1 MSLEPRVALTLT
13 QIAHRV
19 PGGTATSVLRLLDE
33 LAAAGGLELSAVLA
47 RGDLRHPRTLRA
59 TSTASH
65 PSLPAGVRPVVM
77 PLPLPLLYDSWARWG
92 RPEVVAAAGAVDLV
106 HVTVPMRVGIGAV
119 PMVATVH
126 DLFPLS
132 RPESFTDRGAKLMRE
147 GLRWVLDEAEAIMVP
162 SHAVAAACT
171 AQGVEDARLHVVP
184 WGSDP
189 VVVEPAR
196 VAHVRRRYQ
205 LRGPYVLV
213 VGTLEPRKNL
223 AGAMAAMAAIDRPD
237 VTLAVVGPAG
247 WGEVPAPLDQAL
259 AGPVAL
265 LGHVPADDLTALYA
279 GAEVFCF
286 PSFEEGFGLP
296 VLEAM
301 AAGAPVVT
309 SSGTATAEVAGDA
322 ALLVDP
328 HDRSAS
334 AAAIARLLDD
344 RSAAAELVERG
355 RRRAAEHRWSDA
367 AAATRQVYREVLGR

>member
-1 MSLEPRVALTLT
+1 MSRAPRVALTLT

-19 PGGTATSVLRLLDE
+19 PGGTATSVLRLLDA
-33 LAAAGGLELSAVLA
+33 LAAGGGLELSAVLA
-47 RGDLRHPRTLRA
+47 RGDVRRPGSLRGPA
-59 TSTASH
+59 AAAA
-65 PSLPAGVRPVVM
+65 PSLPAGVQPVVM

-92 RPEVVAAAGAVDLV
+92 RPEIAAAAPVDLV
-106 HVTVPMRVGIGAV
+106 HVTVPMRVGVGAV

-132 RPESFTDRGAKLMRE
+132 RPAGFTSRGARLMAD
-147 GLRWVLDEAEAIMVP
+147 GLRWVLEEAAAVMVP
-162 SHAVAAACT
+162 SEAVAAACESH
-171 AQGVEDARLHVVP
+171 GVGRDRLRVVP
-184 WGSDP
+184 WGSAP
-189 VVVEPAR
+189 VVVEPAA
-196 VAHVRRRYQ
+196 VDAVRRRHG

-223 AGAMAAMAAIDRPD
+223 AGVMAAMASLDRPG

-247 WGEVPAPLDQAL
+247 WGEVPSPVELGM

-265 LGHVPADDLTALYA
+265 LGHVPEGDLTALYA

-328 HDRSAS
+328 HDRAAIAS
-334 AAAIARLLDD
+334 AIARLLDD
-344 RSAAAELVERG
+344 RSLAAQLVDAG
-355 RRRAAEHRWSDA
+355 RRRAAEHRWADA
-367 AAATRQVYREVLGR
+367 AAATRDVYREVLDR

>member
-1 MSLEPRVALTLT
+1 VALTST
-13 QIAHRV
+13 QLAHRV
-19 PGGTATSVLRLLDE
+19 PGGTATSVLRLLDA
-33 LAAAGGLELSAVLA
+33 LAAGGGLELSAVLA
-47 RGDLRHPRTLRA
+47 RGDLRRPGSMRA
-59 TSTASH
+59 LAAAA

-92 RPEVVAAAGAVDLV
+92 RPEIAAVAAVDLV
-106 HVTVPMRVGIGAV
+106 HVTVPMRVGVGEV

-132 RPESFTDRGAKLMRE
+132 RPHGFTSRGARLMAE
-147 GLRWVLDEAEAIMVP
+147 GLRWVLEEADAIMVP
-162 SHAVAAACT
+162 SEVVAAACE
-171 AQGVEDARLHVVP
+171 AHGVGRPRLRVVP
-184 WGSDP
+184 WGSDQ
-189 VVVEPAR
+189 VVVEPAA
-196 VAHVRRRYQ
+196 VDAVRRRYG

-223 AGAMAAMAAIDRPD
+223 AGVMAAMASLDRPG

-247 WGEVPAPLDQAL
+247 WGEVPSPVEEGM

-265 LGHVPADDLTALYA
+265 LGHVPEGDLTALYA

-328 HDRSAS
+328 RDRAAIAS
-334 AAAIARLLDD
+334 AIARLLDD
-344 RSAAAELVERG
+344 RSLAEQLAGAG
-355 RRRAAEHRWSDA
+355 RRRAGEHRWSDA
-367 AAATRQVYREVLGR
+367 ATATHDVYREVLDR